1 MIGNRIWELRLTRNL
16 TQEALA
22 NKLFISPQAVSKWE
36 QGITVPD
43 TSLLVP
49 LADLLGVTVD
59 FLLRDSS
66 RTPSLDI
73 LSLLEISVEIPGGTR
88 VMPCTIKNTSK
99 YGFKYLEFKAKF
111 KDCNGQTIDYCVSSI
126 SDLSPN
132 DTKVT
137 SVVTSAFAQATDAE
151 IEVLKYSLY

>member
-1 MIGNRIWELRLTRNL
+1 MIGNRIRELRLTRNL

-22 NKLFISPQAVSKWE
+22 NKLYISPQAVSKWE

-73 LSLLEISVEIPGGTR
+73 LPLLEISVEIPGGT
-88 VMPCTIKNTSK
+88 
-99 YGFKYLEFKAKF
+99 
-111 KDCNGQTIDYCVSSI
+111 
-126 SDLSPN
+126 
-132 DTKVT
+132 
-137 SVVTSAFAQATDAE
+137 
-151 IEVLKYSLY
+151 